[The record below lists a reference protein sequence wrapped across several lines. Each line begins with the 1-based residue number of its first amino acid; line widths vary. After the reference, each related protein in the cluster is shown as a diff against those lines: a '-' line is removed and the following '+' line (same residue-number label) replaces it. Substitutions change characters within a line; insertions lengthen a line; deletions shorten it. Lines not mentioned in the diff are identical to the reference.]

1 MNRQGEQQSAQLVQ
15 LRGTGD
21 IYWAEQ
27 FRQAFVKARVKEIVR
42 AHRASEEQHIAAFL
56 RAVNRHPRIEAWT
69 RHLISAQEMIEEDY
83 RRYLSAD
90 KLATSLPVNRL

>member
-1 MNRQGEQQSAQLVQ
+1 MNAQHESVSAQLVQ
-15 LRGTGD
+15 LRGSGD

-27 FRQAFVKARVKEIVR
+27 FRQAFVKARLKEIVR
-42 AHRASEEQHIAAFL
+42 AHREAEQQHVAAFL

-69 RHLISAQEMIEEDY
+69 HHLISAQEMIEEDY

-90 KLATSLPVNRL
+90 KPATHLSMN